1 MGISG
6 RGTGPCQKKSRNK
19 MKAVFS
25 LLALALAASSVQANV
40 VDLTDSDFD
49 SELEGMDT
57 ALVMFYAPWCGHCK
71 KMKPEFDRASKDL
84 LANDPPVTL
93 AKIDCTEAGK
103 DTCNRFEVRGY
114 PTVKICRGGEVSQ
127 DYNGPRDAAGIVKY
141 MKAQVGPASKELTT
155 DADLT
160 ALLAKTKEV
169 VVVANL
175 EDSAKMDAFQEVAS
189 KMRESNAFA
198 HSASTS
204 DVRKAGVYLHRPKHL
219 QSKFEAAALKY
230 DGDMD
235 KVALEAFIKDNYHG
249 LVGHK
254 TFDNAADFKGD
265 VVTAF
270 YAVDYEK
277 NVKGTNYWR
286 NRVMK
291 VAKDFEGLTFSVA
304 SKHDFAQELAEYGL
318 DSRMSEDKPLV
329 AVKSADGKKY
339 VMEEEFSMDALKK
352 FLGDFQAGSLEP
364 HMKSEP
370 VPDNSAPG
378 VKVAVAKNF
387 DELVTNTEKDVL
399 VEFYAPWC
407 GHCKKLAPVYDELGE
422 KMADEAVEIVK
433 MDATANDVPS
443 TFEVRGF
450 PTIFW
455 VQKGSKPVAY
465 NGGREVDDFVKYIAK
480 HATNELKGFD
490 RNGKAKK
497 TEL

>member
-1 MGISG
+1 
-6 RGTGPCQKKSRNK
+6 

-25 LLALALAASSVQANV
+25 LLALGLAASSVQANV
-40 VDLTDSDFD
+40 VELTDSDFD

-114 PTVKICRGGEVSQ
+114 PTVKIFRGGEVSQ

-175 EDSAKMDAFQEVAS
+175 EDSAKMDAFQKVAS

-198 HSASTS
+198 HSAAAS
-204 DVRKAGVYLHRPKHL
+204 DVRKAGVWLHRPKHL
-219 QSKFEAAALKY
+219 QSKFEDAAVEFT
-230 DGDMD
+230 GDI
-235 KVALEAFIKDNYHG
+235 KSGLESFVKKNQHGICGHRTQDNSGDFMGKD
-249 LVGHK
+249 L
-254 TFDNAADFKGD
+254 
-265 VVTAF
+265 VTA
-270 YAVDYEK
+270 YYNVDYEK
-277 NVKGTNYWR
+277 NPKGTNYWR

-291 VAKDFEGLTFSVA
+291 VGKEYTDLAFAVA
-304 SKHDFAQELAEYGL
+304 NVHDMGRELSEYGM
-318 DSRMSEDKPLV
+318 DNPGSDDKPVV
-329 AVKSADGKKY
+329 AIRTSKGTKYLMSA
-339 VMEEEFSMDALKK
+339 EFSMDNLKA
-352 FLGDFQAGSLEP
+352 FLDDFKAGKLEP
-364 HMKSEP
+364 YMKSEP
-370 VPDNSAPG
+370 VPASNDAG

-387 DELVTNTEKDVL
+387 DELVTNTDKDVL
-399 VEFYAPWC
+399 IEFYAPWC
-407 GHCKKLAPVYDELGE
+407 GHCKSLAPKYDELGE
-422 KMADEAVEIVK
+422 KMAEEAVEIVK

-443 TFEVRGF
+443 DFDVKGF
-450 PTIFW
+450 PTIYW
-455 VQKGSKPVAY
+455 VKKGDKPVSY

-480 HATNELKGFD
+480 HATSELKGFD
-490 RNGKAKK
+490 RSGKAKK